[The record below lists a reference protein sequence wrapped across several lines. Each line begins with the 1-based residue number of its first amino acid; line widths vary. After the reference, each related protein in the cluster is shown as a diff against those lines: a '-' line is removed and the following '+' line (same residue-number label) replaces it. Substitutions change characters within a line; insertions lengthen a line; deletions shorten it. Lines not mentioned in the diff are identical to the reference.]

1 MQCFIELTYSF
12 YNSRKV
18 RMHVSNINRITRIYN
33 VIGTIKGSLEP
44 GESLETIRGSLEP
57 GELLERLE
65 LSEGLWNL
73 VSH

>member
-33 VIGTIKGSLEP
+33 VIGTIRGSLEP
-44 GESLETIRGSLEP
+44 GESLG
-57 GELLERLE
+57 RLE

-73 VSH
+73 VSY